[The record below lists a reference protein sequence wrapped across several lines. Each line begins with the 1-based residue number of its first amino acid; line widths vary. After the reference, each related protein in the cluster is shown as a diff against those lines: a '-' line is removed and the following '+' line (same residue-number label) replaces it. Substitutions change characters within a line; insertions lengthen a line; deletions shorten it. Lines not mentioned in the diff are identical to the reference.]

1 MENELREIYV
11 YLILGVGFLILIFL
25 DIKIVTNWGRILK
38 KDKDEGKCTA
48 CKFNGDINC
57 TVGSEG
63 KGICYEGELWEKK

>member
-38 KDKDEGKCTA
+38 KDKD
-48 CKFNGDINC
+48 DINC